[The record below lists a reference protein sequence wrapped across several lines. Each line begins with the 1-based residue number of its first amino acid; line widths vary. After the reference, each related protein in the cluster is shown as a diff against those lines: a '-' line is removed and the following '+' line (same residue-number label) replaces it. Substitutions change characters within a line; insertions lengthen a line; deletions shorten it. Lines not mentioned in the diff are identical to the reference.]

1 MKKKIV
7 YICTGLL
14 LAALINT
21 AFITSTFGKPLN
33 QPVGTAG
40 IEPDGT
46 TYHCYWWAEEWFIGP
61 MGRDCMGC
69 VEVGMTEPSIPG
81 TCGLNLQE

>member
-21 AFITSTFGKPLN
+21 AFITSTFGKPLS
-33 QPVGTAG
+33 QPVSTAG

-46 TYHCYWWAEEWFIGP
+46 TYHCYWLTGGWGGP
-61 MGRDCMGC
+61 TGTDCIGC
-69 VEVGMTEPSIPG
+69 VERPMKDPQVQG
-81 TCGLNLQE
+81 TCSKEIQ